1 MTVLGLN
8 RQEAARRVV
17 RLLLA
22 DPLASE
28 QSWER
33 QIDTVGENDGRGLLI
48 RYAQNPCYW
57 GCIYRL
63 TRSSFRYGEGAGTNP
78 QSPLLS
84 HLEIPSSTL
93 RSHNLEILISSIDV
107 TNIPTNSPE
116 SVSASKEAF
125 LVPALETTAASA
137 SGRYSTVTYPVHKA
151 LVFGEGIE
159 SAVAYARYTA
169 GHHPADVSH
178 LVKVAIGMDLQPT
191 TAGESE
197 VSTVNLQ
204 AAEAAIQA
212 FRQSVDNAITYEHG
226 WLGSGMPTLADFL
239 VQGSQVT
246 DGTVKPAV
254 RALTQSILDD
264 TAENIDK
271 EELRLSQELATAAI
285 PASTRQALNQ
295 ALTVW
300 AEQAHTELR
309 DQLDR
314 AFSSRRWRRLAWWKL
329 FWRVDDV
336 GMIASEVLE
345 RSWLVEAE
353 KEMIW
358 LAGRIQQA
366 GLLVDDASSDH
377 ATARA
382 GFALSRKGR
391 EQHALG
397 ASPPPPTV
405 RDLIPPSVL
414 SSTTTTTDADFDA
427 RLPPPRPW
435 PTHVAYSRH
444 ILSARTLPDLQA
456 LAQRLVLTALSTT
469 TLSSALAALMYVS
482 ISTTSVYEAGA
493 IAAAGV
499 VWSMWRLQGRWEA
512 ARRGWEGEVREEG
525 RRVLRV
531 VEGEVMGVVREGG
544 KHVEDGDGAEREERR
559 TAREAVVRGREALG
573 RVR

>member
-1 MTVLGLN
+1 MLRTRATGGV
-8 RQEAARRVV
+8 
-17 RLLLA
+17 
-22 DPLASE
+22 
-28 QSWER
+28 
-33 QIDTVGENDGRGLLI
+33 
-48 RYAQNPCYW
+48 
-57 GCIYRL
+57 YRL

-93 RSHNLEILISSIDV
+93 RSNNLEILISSINV

-116 SVSASKEAF
+116 SASVSKEAF
-125 LVPALETTAASA
+125 LVPVLESTAASA
-137 SGRYSTVTYPVHKA
+137 NGRYSTVTYPVHKA

-169 GHHPADVSH
+169 GQNLADVSH
-178 LVKVAIGMDLQPT
+178 LVKIAIGMDLQPT

-197 VSTVNLQ
+197 VSTVNLH
-204 AAEAAIQA
+204 AAGAAIKA
-212 FRQSVDNAITYEHG
+212 FRQSVENAITYEHG
-226 WLGSGMPTLADFL
+226 WLGSGMPTLAEFL

-254 RALTQSILDD
+254 RALAGSILDD
-264 TAENIDK
+264 AAENIDK
-271 EELRLSQELATAAI
+271 EELRRSQELAAAAI
-285 PASTRQALNQ
+285 PASTMQTLNQ
-295 ALTVW
+295 ALTLW

-314 AFSSRRWRRLAWWKL
+314 AFGSRRWRRLAWWKL

-366 GLLVDDASSDH
+366 GLVDTSSDNS
-377 ATARA
+377 ARA
-382 GFALSRKGR
+382 EIAPTLKGR

-405 RDLIPPSVL
+405 RDLIPPSAL
-414 SSTTTTTDADFDA
+414 SATTDADSDA

-435 PTHVAYSRH
+435 PTHIAYSRH

-456 LAQRLVLTALSTT
+456 LAQRRVLTALSTT

-482 ISTTSVYEAGA
+482 ISTTSIYEAGA

-499 VWSMWRLQGRWEA
+499 VWSMWRLQGQWEA

-531 VEGEVMGVVREGG
+531 VEVEVMGVVREGG
-544 KHVEDGDGAEREERR
+544 QHGEDGDGAEREDRR

-573 RVR
+573 RAR